1 MSSAERRDLPFW
13 ETTSLDAMDTDQWES
28 LCDGCGKC
36 CLNKYEDERTGA
48 MHYTSVAC
56 RLLDQEHRCCADY
69 AQRAERVAD
78 CITLTPD
85 NLHDPAW
92 LPETCAYRRL
102 AEGRPLPSWHP
113 LLTGD
118 PDSVLHAG
126 QSVHGRVQSEDQVDD
141 PLHFLIDW
149 VR

>member
-1 MSSAERRDLPFW
+1 
-13 ETTSLDAMDTDQWES
+13 
-28 LCDGCGKC
+28 
-36 CLNKYEDERTGA
+36 

-56 RLLDQEHRCCADY
+56 RLLDQDRHCCADY
-69 AQRAERVAD
+69 ANRLERVTD
-78 CITLTPD
+78 CIRLSPS
-85 NLHDPAW
+85 NLREPTW

-118 PDSVLHAG
+118 PSSVQRAG
-126 QSVHGRVQSEDQVDD
+126 HSVHGRVHSESDIED
-141 PLHFLIDW
+141 PLLYLIDW